1 MLNRLLILFVFSLPV
16 IVSGQKIEIL
26 SNTDKQ
32 FVSNF
37 EFDENDFKYS
47 KINNVSYLNFN
58 ENTPLTLTEYGSPI
72 LPFFAKSI
80 LIPNTGSSLLK
91 ISYEDFIEFNDIEIL
106 PNKHRKKR
114 DTVSNSELFF
124 SDIYR
129 RNEFYPGDIV
139 KLETPYR
146 IRELRG
152 QVIKLYP
159 YQYNPVSKTLRFY
172 KNIKIEIDFTNTP
185 GLNEV
190 NINETSSNLG
200 SALYASQHINHS
212 NKIEKYLMKQD
223 EGEMLIISPIS
234 HVENVKPLLN
244 WKNQKGIKTTLV
256 TTLTTGKTS
265 DSIKKFIKQ
274 YNDSN
279 PNLLHVLLIGDNTD
293 IPPFYYGN
301 VNSTD
306 GMYDVWSDSYYGQL
320 TDDYYPELFIGRFS
334 GTPEEVKNSVR
345 RTLAYEKSNDS
356 DNWVTNAINIGSS
369 EGASYGD
376 NNEADWQ
383 HLRNIKYKLDTIGF
397 SKIYEFYD
405 GTRGV
410 NDDPGNPSSSMV
422 SSALNNGVGILNY
435 TGHGDDNII
444 YTSSFTSND
453 ILHLTNFDHLPFV
466 ISVACNNGRF
476 IDRTCLAETFM
487 TAQID
492 NKDIGAIAVCASSIL
507 MDWAPPMKTQD
518 EIIKLIDDKNL
529 TTHRYTLGGL
539 FWNGQFGML
548 EKYGNDGIEVIKTWI
563 FFGDPSIVYRYKP
576 NDKITADIKFNMEDS
591 TINITSNVENA
602 LIGVSNDNKYITSGY
617 ITNTNFNYKISS
629 TEISDSL
636 LITITKQH
644 YSPIQI
650 YLKTN
655 DKVNTYPIIQTPTS
669 VFPNPFD
676 QHITIIGNKPEE
688 IILYDILGNKISA
701 PINFIQENKLEIN
714 TENLKS
720 GYYILQIKVNQNLYN
735 VKITKEFNN

>member
-1 MLNRLLILFVFSLPV
+1 MLNRLFIVLIFSLP
-16 IVSGQKIEIL
+16 IVVFGQKIEIL
-26 SNTDKQ
+26 CNTDKQ
-32 FVSNF
+32 FISKF

-58 ENTPLTLTEYGSPI
+58 ENTPLTLTEYGAPI

-91 ISYEDFIEFNDIEIL
+91 ISYENFVEFNDLEIL
-106 PNKHRKKR
+106 PNKQRKKR
-114 DTVSNSELFF
+114 DTVNNSELFF
-124 SDIYR
+124 SDIYN

-152 QVIKLYP
+152 QVIKFYP
-159 YQYNPVSKTLRFY
+159 YQYNPVTKTLRFY
-172 KNIKIEIDFTNTP
+172 KNIKVEIDFTNST

-190 NINETSSNLG
+190 YIKESTSNFG
-200 SALYASQHINHS
+200 HAIYASQHINHS
-212 NKIEKYLMKQD
+212 TKIEKYLMKQD

-234 HVENVKPLLN
+234 HIENVKPLLN

-256 TTLTTGKTS
+256 TTSTTGKSS

-279 PNLLHVLLIGDNTD
+279 PNLLHVLLIGDNND

-301 VNSTD
+301 VNSPD
-306 GMYDVWSDSYYGQL
+306 GIYDVWSDSYYGQL

-334 GTPEEVKNSVR
+334 GTPEQVKNSVN

-369 EGASYGD
+369 EGSLFGD

-383 HLRNIKYKLDTIGF
+383 HLRNIKYKLDSIGF

-405 GTRGV
+405 GTRGG
-410 NDDPGNPSSSMV
+410 NDDPGNPSSSMI

-435 TGHGDDNII
+435 TGHGDDNIL

-453 ILHLTNFDHLPFV
+453 IMNLSNFNNLPFV

-476 IDRTCLAETFM
+476 INRTCLAETFM

-518 EIIKLIDDKNL
+518 EIINLIDDRNL
-529 TTHRYTLGGL
+529 TTHKSTLGGL
-539 FWNGQFGML
+539 FWNGQFSML
-548 EKYGNDGIEVIKTWI
+548 EKYGNNGIEVMKTWI

-576 NDKITADIKFNMEDS
+576 NEKITADIKYNIVDS
-591 TINITSNVENA
+591 TINITSNVEQA
-602 LIGVSNDNKYITSGY
+602 IVGISNENKYITSGH
-617 ITNTNFNYKISS
+617 ITNNNFNCKISS
-629 TEISDSL
+629 TEMNDSL
-636 LITITKQH
+636 LITITKQN
-644 YSPIQI
+644 YSPIQY

-655 DKVNTYPIIQTPTS
+655 NKVNTYLLPETPTS

-676 QHITIIGNKPEE
+676 KYITIIGNRPDE
-688 IILYDILGNKISA
+688 IILYDILGNKISTT
-701 PINFIQENKLEIN
+701 INFIQENKIEIN

-720 GYYILQIKVNQNLYN
+720 GYYILQIKVNQNIHN
-735 VKITKEFNN
+735 IKITKDINN